1 MTTIQND
8 ITASDRN
15 INNTVNINISE
26 GNSSFWQKRKKCII
40 ITSISSIVVITLLV
54 ILIAILTKDK
64 NKTQETPQSPNE
76 KFAERN
82 YISTTMKEG
91 FEINQDTNLQIVGEN
106 YEQKNDILIIGKSGK
121 KFNITEK
128 GQIKNITN
136 DDLPLKY
143 YFNDNII
150 NSSYLF
156 KDVNCFKAIDLSKM
170 NSSKLVDA
178 TNMFENSDFEEIY
191 FATENSNNSETRNL
205 QESSEQRKGYF
216 DTSEI
221 QNVSNMFNNCTNL
234 KKIEFPPSFNVGKN
248 ATGMFKGCTKLEEV
262 NTSSIISTEIEEMDS
277 MFEDCSSLKE
287 ISFSNDFLTGEV
299 KSLNNTFKNTN
310 LSTLDISYLRLYNL
324 ENTSNIFT
332 GSTINGVLKIGK
344 HFSNDSLRDNFFTE
358 IAKVTDSKTTVF
370 TPRETEIN
378 KVFQNIYFT
387 QNNVNILATPIDI
400 DYNINYKEDKNYI
413 IYSNNLHFG
422 LGWDF
427 DETNTY
433 DLDSSVVTF
442 SKSINYLAEVN
453 FQRLREYGGV
463 INLNLDDLTG
473 EGDGDDE
480 EIRVTLNLL
489 PSEVKYFTVQ
499 INSYRG
505 NSLKYVKSAYIR
517 LSSGSE
523 VIGTYSINQAG
534 NSVGLLIGCFFK
546 NNGKATGWSFKPLNK
561 AIPGQVVTES
571 VNTIQ
576 RILLD
581 LFDEETGYDMIQ
593 KLVNSAKY
601 KNKKSTLSIIGNLL
615 FDYEYEPSFVAGVLA
630 NIYHEGNIGKFES
643 SAYSSNRKPQYLEY
657 MDTLYNYSTL
667 YSNKLITEVSL
678 YDLSNVLYQCQANNW
693 EQGKFGL
700 GCVQWTGERTYTLFQ
715 LYVLRCGYNDRIT
728 IEQATAAEGQ
738 MIINELKGSYSYIYN
753 DWKNNNPDKDS
764 DSSAYNA
771 GYNIWVKYEVPS
783 DKENKGITRGNTA
796 KDMFNIMTS

>member
-15 INNTVNINISE
+15 INNTVKINISE
-26 GNSSFWQKRKKCII
+26 GNSSFWQKREKCII
-40 ITSISSIVVITLLV
+40 ITLISSIVVITLLV

-128 GQIKNITN
+128 GQIKNINN

-378 KVFQNIYFT
+378 TVFQNIYFT
-387 QNNVNILATPIDI
+387 KNNVNILATPIDI

-499 INSYRG
+499 INSFRG
-505 NSLKYVKSAYIR
+505 NSLKNVKSAYIR

-561 AIPGQVVTES
+561 AIPGQIVTES

-715 LYVLRCGYNDRIT
+715 LYELKCGYNDRIT

-753 DWKNNNPDKDS
+753 DWKNNNLDKDS

-771 GYNIWVKYEVPS
+771 GYNICVKYEVPS

>member
-15 INNTVNINISE
+15 INNTVKINISE
-26 GNSSFWQKRKKCII
+26 GNSSFWQKREKCII

-128 GQIKNITN
+128 GQIKNINN

-378 KVFQNIYFT
+378 TVFQNIYFT

-463 INLNLDDLTG
+463 INLNLDDVTG

-499 INSYRG
+499 INSFRG
-505 NSLKYVKSAYIR
+505 NSLKNVKSAYIR

-561 AIPGQVVTES
+561 AIPGQIVTES

-715 LYVLRCGYNDRIT
+715 LYELKCGYNDRIT

-753 DWKNNNPDKDS
+753 DWKNNNLDKDS

-771 GYNIWVKYEVPS
+771 GYNICVKYEVPS

>member
-15 INNTVNINISE
+15 INNTVKINISE
-26 GNSSFWQKRKKCII
+26 GNSSFWQKREKCII

-76 KFAERN
+76 KFDERN

-378 KVFQNIYFT
+378 TVFQNIYFT

-499 INSYRG
+499 INSFRG
-505 NSLKYVKSAYIR
+505 NSLKNVKSAYIR

-561 AIPGQVVTES
+561 AIPGQIVTES

-715 LYVLRCGYNDRIT
+715 LYELKCGYNDRIT

-753 DWKNNNPDKDS
+753 DWKNNNLDKDS

-771 GYNIWVKYEVPS
+771 GYNICVKYEVPS

>member
-15 INNTVNINISE
+15 INNTVKINISE
-26 GNSSFWQKRKKCII
+26 GNSSFWQKREKCII

-378 KVFQNIYFT
+378 TVFQNIYFNK
-387 QNNVNILATPIDI
+387 NNVNILATPIDI

-499 INSYRG
+499 INSFRG
-505 NSLKYVKSAYIR
+505 NSLKNVKSAYIR

-561 AIPGQVVTES
+561 AIPGQIVTES
-571 VNTIQ
+571 VNIIQ

-715 LYVLRCGYNDRIT
+715 LYELKCGYNDRIT

-753 DWKNNNPDKDS
+753 DWKNNNLDKDS

-771 GYNIWVKYEVPS
+771 GYNICVKYEVPS

>member
-15 INNTVNINISE
+15 INNTVKINVSE
-26 GNSSFWQKRKKCII
+26 GDSSFWQKREKCII

-378 KVFQNIYFT
+378 TVFQNIYFNK
-387 QNNVNILATPIDI
+387 NNVNILATPIDI

-499 INSYRG
+499 INSFRG
-505 NSLKYVKSAYIR
+505 NSLKNVKSAYIR

-561 AIPGQVVTES
+561 AIPGQIVTES
-571 VNTIQ
+571 VNIIQ

-715 LYVLRCGYNDRIT
+715 LYELKCGYNDRIT

-753 DWKNNNPDKDS
+753 DWKNNNLDKDS

-771 GYNIWVKYEVPS
+771 GYNICVKYEVPS